1 MRKNEP
7 FAVTKLSYHCAIGK
21 NSLLKFVTQNNYQ
34 CIYQIYSLSHR
45 ERIPCDLK
53 NFASKKIFRKLS
65 EITHNS
71 TLININI
78 IFQRFVQSTMKEKLH
93 WKGLVVSIILFS
105 GILIFP
111 IFDDAKINGALAIL
125 IFAACL
131 WITEAIPLS
140 LTALVIPVLAILL
153 KITTPADAFSE
164 FANPIIFLFMGGFV
178 LAGALSAHSLD
189 MLLAHKLMRLAK
201 GNFYKSAILL
211 MLATSLTACWVSNTS
226 TAAMMIPLALGML
239 AITDSKKSTSEA
251 RFLLLGIAYAANIGG
266 IVTMIAS
273 PPNAIG
279 ATLLGLSFSEWL
291 LYGVPIF
298 LITFPIM
305 VIILTVYF
313 KPDRQMMI
321 PTIAVPG
328 KKTTKRKALMAI
340 FTLTILLWIFE
351 GFLAPALGV
360 PSGFSSLVAILAIV
374 LLFTCNVL
382 TWEQIIA
389 AVRWDILLLFGGGLT
404 LGLIVEST
412 GLGTMLI
419 GGVMSLSQQVPLV
432 IFLWFIVVGSIILTE
447 FMSNTASAALILP
460 LLYTL
465 AIEAQINPMVLVLPA
480 TIAASY
486 GFMMPVGTPPNAMV
500 FSTGFVPQK
509 DMMKAGLGLNIIFSI
524 VLTLFFYL
532 FFR

>member
-1 MRKNEP
+1 
-7 FAVTKLSYHCAIGK
+7 
-21 NSLLKFVTQNNYQ
+21 
-34 CIYQIYSLSHR
+34 
-45 ERIPCDLK
+45 
-53 NFASKKIFRKLS
+53 
-65 EITHNS
+65 
-71 TLININI
+71 
-78 IFQRFVQSTMKEKLH
+78 MKEKLQ
-93 WKGLVVSIILFS
+93 WKGLLISILLLS
-105 GILIFP
+105 GILFFP
-111 IFDDAKINGALAIL
+111 VFDDVKINSALAIL
-125 IFAACL
+125 LFAASL
-131 WITEAIPLS
+131 WITEAIPLA
-140 LTALVIPVLAILL
+140 LTALLIPVLAILL
-153 KITTPADAFSE
+153 KIASPADAFSE

-178 LAGALSAHSLD
+178 IAGALSTHSLD

-211 MLATSLTACWVSNTS
+211 MLATSLAACWVSNTS

-239 AITDSKKSTSEA
+239 AITDSKKSTAEA

-266 IVTMIAS
+266 IITMIGS

-279 ATLLGLSFSEWL
+279 ASLLDLSFSQWL
-291 LYGVPIF
+291 MYGVPIF

-305 VIILTVYF
+305 IIILTVYF
-313 KPDRQMMI
+313 KPDRQMQI

-328 KKTTKRKALMAI
+328 IKTGKRKSLMAI
-340 FTLTILLWIFE
+340 FALTIILWVFE
-351 GFLAPALGV
+351 GIIAPILGV
-360 PSGFSSLVAILAIV
+360 PSGFSSLVAIFAIL
-374 LLFTCNVL
+374 LLFTFKVL

-389 AVRWDILLLFGGGLT
+389 SIRWDILLLFGGGLT
-404 LGLIVEST
+404 LGFIVENT

-419 GGVMSLSQQVPLV
+419 GGIMSLSQQVPLI
-432 IFLWFIVVGSIILTE
+432 IFLWLIVIGSIILTE

-465 AIEAQINPMVLVLPA
+465 AIEAQINPMVLLLPA

-500 FSTGFVPQK
+500 YSTGFVPQK

-532 FFR
+532 FFK